1 MPPHFSDCPNK
12 PKCSAAAQ
20 YWQVHCRCGEF
31 LGFPNYRAATAER
44 EELVKRYEVARDDCE
59 TRRVA
64 PSLAKLDALVE
75 RSRPVIAMSFAT
87 CDDILRSGKYR
98 NYDLR
103 TATGE
108 RDPASQQNHADRA
121 MVGAKLFPMYHQH
134 IHYAALSPNGHAL
147 LSYGPIAVCWEVT
160 SAYLERRASLLD
172 ENSFFFY
179 DRYALGQR
187 GSTLPAAHRATW
199 EDRAMLVAAKVSP
212 RLTSDADE
220 TKLVQL
226 LLKPGATRNEDDF
239 VEIAIYAEGGL
250 DTQDVT
256 KVTLQRAPTTPE
268 EVHRME
274 LVREICGK
282 RGIAVI
288 E

>member
-1 MPPHFSDCPNK
+1 MPPHSSDCPNK
-12 PKCSAAAQ
+12 LECSAAAQ

-44 EELVKRYEVARDDCE
+44 EELVKRDKAARDDCE
-59 TRRVA
+59 SRGVA
-64 PSLAKLDALVE
+64 PSLTKVDALAE
-75 RSRPVIAMSFAT
+75 QSRPVIAMSFAT
-87 CDDILRSGKYR
+87 CDDILRSNKYR

-108 RDPASQQNHADRA
+108 RNPANPQNHADRA
-121 MVGAKLFPMYHQH
+121 MVGAKLFPMYHQY

-160 SAYLERRASLLD
+160 PAYLERRASLLD

-187 GSTLPAAHRATW
+187 GSMIPTGHRATW
-199 EDRAMLVAAKVSP
+199 EDRAKLVAAKVSE
-212 RLTSDADE
+212 RLTSDANE
-220 TKLVQL
+220 INLVQL
-226 LLKPGATRNEDDF
+226 LLKPGATRNEDNF
-239 VEIAIYAEGGL
+239 VEIAIYADVGL
-250 DTQDVT
+250 DTRDVT
-256 KVTLQRAPTTPE
+256 KVTLQRAPTTSE
-268 EVHRME
+268 EVHRMK
-274 LVREICGK
+274 LVREICSK